1 MHCYLICTDM
11 YRDVA
16 PNGYIVAIH
25 YYTKLYGGERF
36 SFLEVGKGN
45 RLHSKVTVNGGI
57 TEAVAL
63 PASDN
68 LFTEAGTLE
77 RPSRLIDRKK
87 QKKKIHEPTGE
98 PVPEPIGEPVLSPV
112 PGSSPTMPHAGAG
125 MQAAAITRSRRSRPP
140 LRGICVSGGRIR
152 IKEARSAGSW
162 CTTPLHRRIRHW
174 EAQIEAPP
182 PYPGTSWPD
191 PP

>member
-68 LFTEAGTLE
+68 LFMEAGTLE

-87 QKKKIHEPTGE
+87 QKNIHEPTS
-98 PVPEPIGEPVLSPV
+98 EPVLSPV

-125 MQAAAITRSRRSRPP
+125 MQAAAIAGSRRSRPP
-140 LRGICVSGGRIR
+140 LRRIYVSVGRIHM
-152 IKEARSAGSW
+152 EARSAGSW